1 METLEQMRSK
11 RAWKDVSDR
20 AATLGPDF
28 KKYKITAKGA
38 PMMIMNSGLMAT
50 LAFYQSR
57 GEKDKVACQAFV
69 LDIMRWLAEQKIL
82 AGIAP
87 ASGTPPRD
95 PFAQVM
101 GTLLNAPSV
110 IYQQA
115 TTETLAYLRWL
126 RQFADAV
133 DTQSTPKQ

>member
-20 AATLGPDF
+20 ATALGADF
-28 KKYKITAKGA
+28 KKYKITSKGA

-57 GEKDKVACQAFV
+57 GEKDKVACRAFV
-69 LDIMRWLAEQKIL
+69 EDVMSWLIEQKIL
-82 AGIAP
+82 VGIGA

-95 PFAQVM
+95 PFAPVM
-101 GTLLNAPSV
+101 GTLLNAPSAV
-110 IYQQA
+110 YQQA

>member
-1 METLEQMRSK
+1 METLEQLRSK
-11 RAWKDVSDR
+11 AAWA
-20 AATLGPDF
+20 AATKQVTALGNEF
-28 KKYKITAKGA
+28 KDYKNNTKSA

-57 GEKDKVACQAFV
+57 GKKPADALVTD
-69 LDIMRWLAEQKIL
+69 LIMWIATRKTLEYPE
-82 AGIAP
+82 AP
-87 ASGTPPRD
+87 AITTRD
-95 PFAQVM
+95 PFQQM
-101 GTLLNAPSV
+101 MSRLLNAPSAV
-110 IYQQA
+110 YQQA